1 MAGSRHAGKR
11 DHYPMSFA
19 QRHGLLTA
27 ERREQQRQL
36 QEAVSASGV
45 QWLRMVLVDQ
55 HGLPRC
61 KTLHVN
67 QLPGALANGVR
78 MVNTLLLKDTAC
90 KTAWPVFSAGAGM
103 NDARFEGAGDL
114 VLVPDPSSFRRLPWQ
129 PDTGWL
135 LCTAYLADGSVCPFD
150 TREILRGQ
158 LQRLSQRGWRYVSG
172 LEVEF
177 HVFRLLDPKLAP
189 EDIAWPAPAPEVA
202 HLEVGYQM
210 LSEQR
215 ADLVEQTLKPLSNA
229 LLQMGLP
236 LISVEAELGPS
247 QCELVFDAQ
256 TGLAS
261 ADAMILLRTAAKQ
274 IMRRAGL
281 HASFMCKPHLPEM
294 MASGWHLHQSLANSE
309 GDNLFMPE
317 VASAGSSIAGVL
329 SALGGG
335 FLAGLLH
342 HTPACA
348 AMATPTINGYQRY
361 ARAAALAPNHAVWG
375 IDNRGALLRVI
386 GGPQDRASR
395 IENRIGEPA
404 ANPYLYLASQ
414 IAAGLDG
421 IDQHLPLPPANRD
434 PYAAGAGL
442 ESSSTVPVVPLPKS
456 LAESLAAL
464 EQNAMLRSAFGD
476 QVIDWFVRIKRHEL
490 SRYDGTAAWEQRE
503 YFGHY

>member
-1 MAGSRHAGKR
+1 
-11 DHYPMSFA
+11 MSFVE
-19 QRHGLLTA
+19 RHGLLSS
-27 ERREQQRQL
+27 ERREQEQHL
-36 QEAVSASGV
+36 LELVKASGV
-45 QWLRMVLVDQ
+45 RWLRLVLVDQ

-61 KTLHVN
+61 KTLHAS
-67 QLPGALANGVR
+67 QLPGVLANGMR

-114 VLVPDPSSFRRLPWQ
+114 VLVPDPSSFKHLPWQ

-135 LCTAYLADGSVCPFD
+135 LCKAYLADGSLCPFD

-158 LQRLSQRGWRYVSG
+158 LKRLEQRGWRYMTG

-177 HVFRLLDPKLAP
+177 HVFRLLDAKLTP

-202 HLEVGYQM
+202 HLEAGYQM

-215 ADLVEQTLKPLSNA
+215 ADIVEQTLKPLCDA

-236 LISVEAELGPS
+236 LTSVEAELGPS
-247 QCELVFDAQ
+247 QCELVFNAQ
-256 TGLAS
+256 QGMDS

-274 IMRRAGL
+274 MMRRAGL
-281 HASFMCKPHLPEM
+281 HATFMCKPILPEM
-294 MASGWHLHQSLANSE
+294 MASGWHLHQSLADDQ
-309 GDNLFMPE
+309 GRNLFMPGPE
-317 VASAGSSIAGVL
+317 GAHDLGSIRSPAHGVL
-329 SALGGG
+329 SPLGGC

-348 AMATPTINGYQRY
+348 ALATPTINGYQRY
-361 ARAAALAPNHAVWG
+361 SRAAALAPNNVVWG

-386 GGPQDRASR
+386 GGPDDRASR

-421 IDQHLPLPPANRD
+421 IDQGLPLPPANRD
-434 PYAAGAGL
+434 PYAVGSETEG
-442 ESSSTVPVVPLPKS
+442 SSAAPVVPLPKS
-456 LAESLAAL
+456 LGESLAAL
-464 EQNAMLRSAFGD
+464 EQSEMLRSAFGD

-490 SRYDGTAAWEQRE
+490 SRYDGTAAWEQQE